1 MEKRSN
7 MFTPEETGNRLRS
20 LRKTHG
26 LSLRAL
32 AQKAGVAVSFLSR
45 IESGK
50 GSPTLAT
57 LLKLLEALDISA
69 PDFFSM
75 TAADNCQVLIQRHA
89 DMKTLDDGDK
99 LWRYLLPSH
108 RHVKA
113 VMTYEEYRPHT
124 AHAEQEQHPHDL
136 CAMVLEGILTLAV
149 GDNAPAVVC
158 AGDAFYIRAGTP
170 HIASNQGNETLR
182 MVVVELI
189 NKPEPPA

>member
-1 MEKRSN
+1 MGSRSN
-7 MFTPEETGNRLRS
+7 MFTPEDTGNRLRS
-20 LRKTHG
+20 LRKTRG

-45 IESGK
+45 IESGN

-69 PDFFSM
+69 PDFFST
-75 TAADNCQVLIQRHA
+75 TATDNRHVVIQRHA
-89 DMKTLDDGDK
+89 EMKTLDDGDK

-124 AHAEQEQHPHDL
+124 AHAEQEKHPHDL
-136 CAMVLEGILTLAV
+136 CAMVLSGTLTLAV
-149 GDNAPAVVC
+149 ADNAPAAVC

-170 HIASNQGNETLR
+170 HISSNQSDETLR
-182 MVVVELI
+182 MVVVELL
-189 NKPEPPA
+189 NKPDPSA